1 MFSEIRDMSRHAGRQ
16 SDKKTS
22 KQAHKER
29 QTDRQTDIQRQTNKQ
44 TARDSLRLK
53 SDLPTVLLSLLNPW
67 WPPCAAC
74 CLHRGKCSPVLTK
87 RSMAPKTK
95 DAPSPFADLRAELR
109 RISER
114 VDKLEVS
121 LNARIEDVSPTG
133 PRRVIE
139 TMLDIERKT
148 FENCME
154 VERKTSGILAKIE
167 TRTEE
172 ALESCTI
179 TIKEDVAS
187 LEERFR
193 VATDE
198 AKAKSTCMQQECSRL
213 ESRLSSTAD
222 KLIQLVEGKSRAK
235 ERKIDDLAR
244 KIDDLALLL
253 DAHERRL
260 GVVEAF
266 SAWGRGP
273 SPSTQEPTSED
284 VLITQAE
291 DSEIRWR
298 SSCRTLLRRSRSLS
312 ASIRVG
318 SLSRSESAER
328 IKSLMKDAQ
337 HVALGRREHF
347 DPLG

>member
-1 MFSEIRDMSRHAGRQ
+1 M
-16 SDKKTS
+16 
-22 KQAHKER
+22 
-29 QTDRQTDIQRQTNKQ
+29 
-44 TARDSLRLK
+44 
-53 SDLPTVLLSLLNPW
+53 
-67 WPPCAAC
+67 
-74 CLHRGKCSPVLTK
+74 LTK

-109 RISER
+109 RISVH

-133 PRRVIE
+133 ARRVIE

-198 AKAKSTCMQQECSRL
+198 AKAKSTCMHQECSRL

-222 KLIQLVEGKSRAK
+222 KLIELVEGKSRAK
-235 ERKIDDLAR
+235 ERKIDDLA
-244 KIDDLALLL
+244 LLL
-253 DAHERRL
+253 DEHERRL

-273 SPSTQEPTSED
+273 SSSTQEPTSED
-284 VLITQAE
+284 GLITRRE
-291 DSEIRWR
+291 DSETRWR
-298 SSCRTLLRRSRSLS
+298 SSRRTLLRRSRSLS